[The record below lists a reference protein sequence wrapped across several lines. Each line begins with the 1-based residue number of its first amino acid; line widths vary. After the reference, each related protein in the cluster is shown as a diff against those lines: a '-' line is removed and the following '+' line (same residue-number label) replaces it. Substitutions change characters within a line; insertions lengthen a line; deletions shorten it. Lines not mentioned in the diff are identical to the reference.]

1 MAPKKK
7 AAPVTLN
14 LSLLAAIV
22 AAGVPGMFIAPADS
36 APLASHNPAL
46 VEVNTEIKDDAGN
59 LATRATEAGI
69 AFSASN
75 PAGAAPATSEPA
87 KTKPTFN
94 IVVTTLPEIKR
105 GHGGAATSIYPFDDL
120 PAATKDATTG
130 AIAAPSFFIAATEDR
145 PEPAKA
151 LASTVSSATRRW
163 AKVDPTKPKKAVMR
177 LPEGAA
183 EGAAK
188 VPVEIDNLVQT
199 RQFVI
204 RAVEDGKDWGQP
216 GVKGAA
222 VYRIDLGE
230 AA

>member
-1 MAPKKK
+1 MAAKKK
-7 AAPVTLN
+7 ITLN

-22 AAGVPGMFIAPADS
+22 AAGANGMFIAAADS

-59 LATRATEAGI
+59 LATRATQAGI
-69 AFSASN
+69 DFSAKN
-75 PAGAAPATSEPA
+75 PAGAAAAPVADKP
-87 KTKPTFN
+87 KPTFN
-94 IVVTTLPEIKR
+94 IVVTELPEIKR

-120 PAATKDATTG
+120 PAATKDASG
-130 AIAAPSFFIAATEDR
+130 KIAAPSFFIEATEDR

-163 AKVDPTKPKKAVMR
+163 AVQDSVKPMKTVMR
-177 LPEGAA
+177 VPEGAA

-188 VPVEIDNLVQT
+188 VPTEIPNMNQT

-204 RAVEDGKDWGQP
+204 RAVEDGKAWGFP
-216 GVKGAA
+216 GKSGAA
-222 VYRIDLGE
+222 VYRIDLGD